1 MKRGVKLMSIEFPI
15 KYFEGNLVFS
25 QDGSCWAYYQLA
37 GYNYDFLADDEKD
50 MIFTKIKAFFWQINL
65 DTHLLVVPSF
75 QSIHEKHERFK
86 AKLFGSLKEASV
98 KHTDDAAVQL
108 ERMLGKEGTEYRFYI
123 GVKLLKPDGTKKK
136 ASILQDIKEAWKEF
150 IGGVNEASG
159 LDVPE
164 ILEDEINRYRKAE
177 RRVFNKVSTRLG
189 AEPVTE
195 EDIQWLVRRNWYR
208 SIGKAPIIKNW
219 SPAYS
224 VKYTEYKE
232 GGMTVRRPLYHDVL
246 RLSEGLVDDSPKR
259 SLVLKQMHEGEEV
272 EGHVAF
278 LTIANVPYELQ
289 FPGEEWMYVIQNLD
303 FPVEISVRTETMDNR
318 KALSAIRNKQK
329 ELKDQDRHAR
339 ETGND
344 TGLNVLEG
352 RQEAH
357 ELEAHLQKSRMPL
370 IKTSIILAI
379 SAADEDELKR
389 RCDTVKDMYQDMMFQ
404 VEQPYGDQWLAFNE
418 FLPGAKRYIKDY
430 VHFMEPATV
439 AGSMFGATKQLGD
452 GEGFFIG
459 STGILDQPVY
469 IMPNR
474 AAQGIRGTKTNALS
488 AAFLGSLGG
497 GKSFSANLITYL
509 SVLSGGKALVIDPK
523 GERGN
528 WKDDLYDLGDQV
540 NIISLS
546 TKPEDK
552 GRLDPFSIHHD
563 IKEAETLA
571 LDILTFLTGVRLD
584 DSERFPKL
592 TQAVREVAEGEKPCL
607 SKVVQTLLSNED
619 KTARQLGEHIRS
631 FSELSFAPLLF
642 GDGENDSAINLQTAL
657 NVLQIQNLELPAP
670 DTPQEKYNLSEMLSV
685 AMMLPIS
692 SFALKFIHSDRR
704 IFKTVLLDEAWA
716 VLNTSQGSHLA
727 TRLVRAGRAMNAG
740 IYFVTQNANDLLDEK
755 LKNNIG
761 MKFAFRSTD
770 PTEIENVLSLLNLKN
785 TEYNASTLREL
796 QNGQCLFQDIT
807 GRVGVVAINALFK
820 DLFDAFDTRPP
831 IEDLTQN
838 GDMIPDGKLPID
850 GLKPIDIEKPKK
862 EGVFI

>member
-1 MKRGVKLMSIEFPI
+1 MNIEFPI

-25 QDGSCWAYYQLA
+25 QDGSCWAYYQLT

-50 MIFTKIKAFFWQINL
+50 YIFTKIKAFFWQIHL
-65 DTHLLVVPSF
+65 DTHMLVVPNF
-75 QSIHEKHERFK
+75 QSIQEKHEIFK
-86 AKLFGSLKEASV
+86 SKLSGPLKEAAV
-98 KHTDDAAVQL
+98 KHTDDAAIHLEQL
-108 ERMLGKEGTEYRFYI
+108 LGKEGTEYRFYI
-123 GVKLLKPDGTKKK
+123 GVKLPKPENLKHHN
-136 ASILQDIKEAWKEF
+136 SFFQDLKEAWKEF
-150 IGGVNEASG
+150 ISGVNESSG
-159 LDVPE
+159 LDTPE
-164 ILEDEINRYRKAE
+164 IIEEEMERYRKAE
-177 RRVFNKVSTRLG
+177 RRVYNKVHSRLK
-189 AEPVTE
+189 ADPVNE
-195 EDIQWLVRRNWYR
+195 EAIQWLIRRNFYR
-208 SIGKAPIIKNW
+208 GIGKAPIFKEW
-219 SPAYS
+219 SPAYT
-224 VKYTEYKE
+224 VNFKEYEE
-232 GGMTVRRPLYHDVL
+232 GNIRVRRPLYHDML
-246 RLSEGLVDDSPKR
+246 RLTEGLVDDSPKR
-259 SLVLKQMHEGEEV
+259 SLILKQVHEGEEV

-278 LTIANVPYELQ
+278 LTISNVPYEIE

-303 FPVEISVRTETMDNR
+303 FPVEVSVRTETMENR
-318 KALSAIRNKQK
+318 KALSAVRNKQK

-352 RQEAH
+352 RHEAH

-370 IKTSIILAI
+370 VKTSIILAI
-379 SAADEDELKR
+379 SASEEDELKR
-389 RCDTVKDMYQDMMFQ
+389 RCDAVKDMYQDMMFQ

-418 FLPGAKRYIKDY
+418 FLPGAQRYIKDY
-430 VHFMEPATV
+430 IHFMEPATV

-497 GKSFSANLITYL
+497 GKSFSSNLITYL

-523 GERGN
+523 GERGE
-528 WKDDLYDLGDQV
+528 WKNDLYELGDQV

-546 TKPEDK
+546 TKAEDR
-552 GRLDPFSIHHD
+552 GRLDPFSIHED

-584 DSERFPKL
+584 DSKRFPKL
-592 TQAVREVAEGEKPCL
+592 TKAVRVVAEGEKPCL
-607 SKVVQTLLSNED
+607 IKVMNELINSD
-619 KTARQLGEHIRS
+619 DDAAKHLGEHIRS
-631 FSELSFAPLLF
+631 FSELSFAQLLF
-642 GDGENDSAINLQTAL
+642 GDGDNHAAISLETSL

-692 SFALKFIHSDRR
+692 SFALKFIHSNRS
-704 IFKTVLLDEAWA
+704 IFKVVLLDEAWA

-727 TRLVRAGRAMNAG
+727 SRLVRAGRSMNAG

-755 LKNNIG
+755 MKNNIG

-770 PTEIENVLSLLNLKN
+770 PHEIDNVLSLLNLKK

-807 GRVGVVAINALFK
+807 GRVGVVSINALFK

-831 IEDLTQN
+831 IE
-838 GDMIPDGKLPID
+838 K
-850 GLKPIDIEKPKK
+850 EEEYKK
-862 EGVFI
+862 EIFLDEEFGMTDEEKKQTESGVYV

>member
-1 MKRGVKLMSIEFPI
+1 M
-15 KYFEGNLVFS
+15 
-25 QDGSCWAYYQLA
+25 
-37 GYNYDFLADDEKD
+37 
-50 MIFTKIKAFFWQINL
+50 
-65 DTHLLVVPSF
+65 VPNF
-75 QSIHEKHERFK
+75 QSIEGKHERFK
-86 AKLFGSLKEASV
+86 SKLSGPLKEAAA
-98 KHTDDAAVQL
+98 KHTEDAAVQL
-108 ERMLGKEGTEYRFYI
+108 ERMLGKEGTEYRFFI
-123 GVKLLKPDGTKKK
+123 GVKLLKPDSNQKKT
-136 ASILQDIKEAWKEF
+136 SLLQDIKEAWKEF
-150 IGGVNEASG
+150 ISGVNEASG
-159 LDVPE
+159 LDTPE
-164 ILEDEINRYRKAE
+164 ITEDEIDRYRKAE
-177 RRVFNKVSTRLG
+177 RRVYNKVATRLK
-189 AEPVTE
+189 ADPVNE
-195 EDIQWLVRRNWYR
+195 EELQWLIRRNWYR
-208 SIGKAPIIKNW
+208 AVGKAPIIKNW

-224 VKYTEYKE
+224 VDYKE
-232 GGMTVRRPLYHDVL
+232 YEDGDITVRRPLYHDVL
-246 RLSEGLVDDSPKR
+246 RLSEGLVDDTPKR
-259 SLVLKQMHEGEEV
+259 SLILKQMHEGEEV

-278 LTIANVPYELQ
+278 LTISNVPYEMQ
-289 FPGEEWMYVIQNLD
+289 FPGEEWLYVIQNLD
-303 FPVEISVRTETMDNR
+303 FPVEISIRTETMDNR
-318 KALSAIRNKQK
+318 KALSAVRNKQK

-344 TGLNVLEG
+344 TGLNVIEG
-352 RQEAH
+352 RLEAQ

-370 IKTSIILAI
+370 IKTSIILAV

-439 AGSMFGATKQLGD
+439 AGGMFGATKQLGD

-497 GKSFSANLITYL
+497 GKSFSSNLITYL

-528 WKDDLYDLGDQV
+528 WKRDLYELGDQV

-546 TKPEDK
+546 TNPEDK
-552 GRLDPFSIHHD
+552 GRLDQFSIHSD
-563 IKEAETLA
+563 LKEAETLA

-584 DSERFPKL
+584 DSEKFPKL
-592 TQAVREVAEGEKPCL
+592 TQAVRTVAEGEKPCL
-607 SKVVQTLLSNED
+607 SKVVQTLLASKDE
-619 KTARQLGEHIRS
+619 TAKQLGEHIRS

-642 GDGENDSAINLQTAL
+642 GDGKNESAINLETAL
-657 NVLQIQNLELPAP
+657 NVLQIQHLELPAP

-727 TRLVRAGRAMNAG
+727 TRLVRAGRSMNAG

-755 LKNNIG
+755 MKNNIG

-770 PTEIENVLSLLNLKN
+770 PDEIENVLSLLNLKN

-796 QNGQCLFQDIT
+796 QNGQCLFQDIA
-807 GRVGVVAINALFK
+807 GRVGVVSINALFK

-831 IEDLTQN
+831 VEDIPED
-838 GDMIPDGKLPID
+838 GEIIPDGRLPMD
-850 GLKPIDIEKPKK
+850 GHEPTEVKPKK
-862 EGVFI
+862 EGVLL

>member
-1 MKRGVKLMSIEFPI
+1 MIEFPI

-25 QDGSCWAYYQLA
+25 QDGSCWAYYELE
-37 GYNYDFLADDEKD
+37 GYNYDFLSDDEKD
-50 MIFTKIKAFFWQINL
+50 FIFTKIKAFFWQIQL
-65 DTHLLVVPSF
+65 DAHSLIVPNF
-75 QSIHEKHERFK
+75 QSIKETHDRFK
-86 AKLFGSLKEASV
+86 TKLTGPLKKAAT
-98 KHTDDAAVQL
+98 KHMDDAASQL
-108 ERMLGKEGTEYRFYI
+108 EKMLGKEGTEYRFFI
-123 GVKLLKPDGTKKK
+123 GVKLQKPEVIKS
-136 ASILQDIKEAWKEF
+136 SIFQDIKEAWKEF
-150 IGGVNEASG
+150 ISRAH
-159 LDVPE
+159 DVAGFDTPE
-164 ILEDEINRYRKAE
+164 MIEDEINRYKKAE
-177 RRVFNKVSTRLG
+177 RRVHNKVNTRLK

-195 EDIQWLVRRNWYR
+195 EDIQWLIRRNFYR
-208 SIGKAPIIKNW
+208 GMSKSPILKNW
-219 SPAYS
+219 SPE
-224 VKYTEYKE
+224 YTVHFKEYEE
-232 GGMTVRRPLYHDVL
+232 GEITVRRPLFYDVL

-259 SLVLKQMHEGEEV
+259 SLILKQIIRGDEV
-272 EGHVAF
+272 QGHVAF
-278 LTIANVPYELQ
+278 LTVANVPYEME
-289 FPGEEWMYVIQNLD
+289 FPGEEWMYIIQSLD

-318 KALSAIRNKQK
+318 KALAAVRNKQK

-357 ELEAHLQKSRMPL
+357 ELEAHLQKTRMPL
-370 IKTSIILAI
+370 VKTSIILAV
-379 SAADEDELKR
+379 SATDEDELKR

-404 VEQPYGDQWLAFNE
+404 IEQPYGDQWLAFNE
-418 FLPGAKRYIKDY
+418 FLPGAKRYVSDY
-430 VHFMEPATV
+430 VHFMEPAAV
-439 AGSMFGATKQLGD
+439 AGGMFGATKQLGD

-469 IMPNR
+469 IKPNR
-474 AAQGIRGTKTNALS
+474 AAQGIRGTRTNALS

-528 WKDDLYDLGDQV
+528 WQRDLYDLGEQV

-546 TKPEDK
+546 TKEEDI
-552 GRLDPFSIHHD
+552 GRLDPFSIHD
-563 IKEAETLA
+563 DLKEAETLA

-592 TQAVREVAEGEKPCL
+592 SNAVHEVSKEEKPCL
-607 SKVVQTLLSNED
+607 TKVVEKLLNSED
-619 KTARQLGEHIRS
+619 KSARLLGSHIQS
-631 FSELSFAPLLF
+631 FSKLSFAQLLF
-642 GDGENDSAINLQTAL
+642 GDGENDSAISLETAL

-670 DTPQEKYNLSEMLSV
+670 DTPQEKYNLSQMLSI

-692 SFALKFIHSDRR
+692 SFALKFIHSDRN
-704 IFKTVLLDEAWA
+704 IFKVVLLDEAWS

-727 TRLVRAGRAMNAG
+727 TRLVRAGRSMNAG

-755 LKNNIG
+755 MKNNLG

-770 PTEIENVLSLLNLKN
+770 PKEIENVLSLLNLKN

-807 GRVGVVAINALFK
+807 GRVGVVSINALFK

-831 IEDLTQN
+831 MENTLRDWEIAPDELPQIEDQELIQS
-838 GDMIPDGKLPID
+838 IKS
-850 GLKPIDIEKPKK
+850 KK
-862 EGVFI
+862 EGAYV

>member
-1 MKRGVKLMSIEFPI
+1 MNIEFPI

-50 MIFTKIKAFFWQINL
+50 YIFTNIKAFFWQINL
-65 DTHLLVVPSF
+65 DTHMLVVPNF
-75 QSIHEKHERFK
+75 QSVQEKHERFK
-86 AKLFGSLKEASV
+86 QKLSGPLKEAAV
-98 KHTDDAAVQL
+98 KHMDDAALQL
-108 ERMLGKEGTEYRFYI
+108 ERMLGKEGTEYRFFI
-123 GVKLLKPDGTKKK
+123 GVKLPKPENLKKK
-136 ASILQDIKEAWKEF
+136 NFFQDLKEAWKEF
-150 IGGVNEASG
+150 ICRVNEASG
-159 LDVPE
+159 LDTPE
-164 ILEDEINRYRKAE
+164 IIEDEIERYRKAE
-177 RRVFNKVSTRLG
+177 RRVFNKVHSRLK
-189 AEPVTE
+189 ADPVDE
-195 EDIQWLVRRNWYR
+195 ETIQWLIRRNWYR
-208 SIGKAPIIKNW
+208 GIGKAPILKNW
-219 SPAYS
+219 SPAYT
-224 VKYTEYKE
+224 VNYKE
-232 GGMTVRRPLYHDVL
+232 YEEGNITVRRPLYHDVL
-246 RLSEGLVDDSPKR
+246 RLTEGLIDDSPKR
-259 SLVLKQMHEGEEV
+259 SLIVKQVYEGEEV

-278 LTIANVPYELQ
+278 LTIANVPYEIQ
-289 FPGEEWMYVIQNLD
+289 FPGEEWMYVIQSLD
-303 FPVEISVRTETMDNR
+303 FPVEISVRTETMENR
-318 KALSAIRNKQK
+318 KALSAVRNKQK

-344 TGLNVLEG
+344 TGLNVIEG
-352 RQEAH
+352 RIEVQ

-370 IKTSIILAI
+370 VKTSIILAV
-379 SAADEDELKR
+379 SASDEDELKR
-389 RCDTVKDMYQDMMFQ
+389 RCDTVKDIYQDMMFQ

-439 AGSMFGATKQLGD
+439 AGGMFGATKQLGD

-459 STGILDQPVY
+459 TTGILDQPVY

-497 GKSFSANLITYL
+497 GKSFSSNLITYL

-528 WKDDLYDLGDQV
+528 WKHDLYDLGDQV

-546 TKPEDK
+546 TKEEDR
-552 GRLDPFSIHHD
+552 GRLDPFSIHSD

-584 DSERFPKL
+584 DSQRFPKL
-592 TQAVREVAEGEKPCL
+592 TKAVRVVAEGEKPCL
-607 SKVVQTLLSNED
+607 TKVMNELLNSDDEA
-619 KTARQLGEHIRS
+619 ARQLGEHIRS
-631 FSELSFAPLLF
+631 FSELSFAQLVF
-642 GDGENDSAINLQTAL
+642 GDGENDSAISLKTAL
-657 NVLQIQNLELPAP
+657 NVLQIQNLELPAS
-670 DTPQEKYNLSEMLSV
+670 DTPQEKYNLSEMLSI

-692 SFALKFIHSDRR
+692 SFALKFIHSDRH
-704 IFKTVLLDEAWA
+704 IFKVVLFDEAWS

-727 TRLVRAGRAMNAG
+727 TRLVRAGRSMNAG

-755 LKNNIG
+755 MKNNIG

-770 PTEIENVLSLLNLKN
+770 SKEIENVLSLLNLKN

-796 QNGQCLFQDIT
+796 QNGQCLFQDIS
-807 GRVGVVAINALFK
+807 GRVGVVSINALFK

-831 IEDLTQN
+831 AEKELE
-838 GDMIPDGKLPID
+838 DGKIISNERLPLD
-850 GLKPIDIEKPKK
+850 GHEQMNDDKTKSNK
-862 EGVFI
+862 EEVYV

>member
-1 MKRGVKLMSIEFPI
+1 MNIEFPI

-37 GYNYDFLADDEKD
+37 GYNYDFLADDEKEI
-50 MIFTKIKAFFWQINL
+50 IFTKIKAFFWQINL
-65 DTHLLVVPSF
+65 DTHLLVVPNF
-75 QSIHEKHERFK
+75 QSIEEKHERFK
-86 AKLFGSLKEASV
+86 SKLSGPLKEAAA
-98 KHTDDAAVQL
+98 KHTEDAAVQL
-108 ERMLGKEGTEYRFYI
+108 ERMLGKEGTEYRFFI
-123 GVKLLKPDGTKKK
+123 GVKLLKPDSNQKKT
-136 ASILQDIKEAWKEF
+136 SLLQDIKEAWKEF
-150 IGGVNEASG
+150 ISGVNEASG
-159 LDVPE
+159 LDTPE
-164 ILEDEINRYRKAE
+164 ITEDEIDRYRKAE
-177 RRVFNKVSTRLG
+177 RRVYNKVATRLK
-189 AEPVTE
+189 ADPVNE
-195 EDIQWLVRRNWYR
+195 EELQWLIRRNWYR
-208 SIGKAPIIKNW
+208 AVGKAPIIKNW

-224 VKYTEYKE
+224 VDYKE
-232 GGMTVRRPLYHDVL
+232 YEDGDIMVRRPLYHDVL
-246 RLSEGLVDDSPKR
+246 RLSEGLVDDTPKR
-259 SLVLKQMHEGEEV
+259 SLILKQMHEGEEV

-278 LTIANVPYELQ
+278 LTISNVPYEMQ
-289 FPGEEWMYVIQNLD
+289 FPGEEWLYVIQNLD
-303 FPVEISVRTETMDNR
+303 FPVEISIRTETMDNR
-318 KALSAIRNKQK
+318 KALSAVRNKQK

-344 TGLNVLEG
+344 TGLNVIEG
-352 RQEAH
+352 RLEAQ

-370 IKTSIILAI
+370 IKTSIILAV

-439 AGSMFGATKQLGD
+439 AGGMFGATKQLGD

-497 GKSFSANLITYL
+497 GKSFSSNLITYL

-528 WKDDLYDLGDQV
+528 WKRDLYELGDQV

-546 TKPEDK
+546 TNPEDK
-552 GRLDPFSIHHD
+552 GRLDPFSIHSD
-563 IKEAETLA
+563 LKEAETLA

-584 DSERFPKL
+584 DSEKFPKL
-592 TQAVREVAEGEKPCL
+592 TQAVRTVAEGEKPCL
-607 SKVVQTLLSNED
+607 SKVVQTLLASKDE
-619 KTARQLGEHIRS
+619 TAKQLGEHIRS

-642 GDGENDSAINLQTAL
+642 GDGKNESAINLETAL
-657 NVLQIQNLELPAP
+657 NVLQIQHLELPAP

-727 TRLVRAGRAMNAG
+727 TRLVRAGRSMNAG

-755 LKNNIG
+755 MKNNIG

-770 PTEIENVLSLLNLKN
+770 PDEIENVLSLLNLKN

-796 QNGQCLFQDIT
+796 QNGQCLFQDIA
-807 GRVGVVAINALFK
+807 GRVGVVSINALFK

-831 IEDLTQN
+831 VEDIPED
-838 GDMIPDGKLPID
+838 GEIIPDGRLPMD
-850 GLKPIDIEKPKK
+850 GHEPTEVKPKK
-862 EGVFI
+862 EGVLL

>member
-1 MKRGVKLMSIEFPI
+1 MNIEFPI
-15 KYFEGNLVFS
+15 KYFEENLVFS
-25 QDGSCWAYYQLA
+25 QDGSCWAYYQLF

-50 MIFTKIKAFFWQINL
+50 FIFTKIKAFFWQINL
-65 DTHLLVVPSF
+65 DTHMLIVPNF
-75 QSIHEKHERFK
+75 QSIQEKHERFK
-86 AKLFGSLKEASV
+86 ARLKGPLQEAAV
-98 KHTDDAAVQL
+98 KHTDDAAKQL
-108 ERMLGKEGTEYRFYI
+108 ERLLGKEGTEYQFYI
-123 GVKLLKPDGTKKK
+123 GIKLPKPENKANKKSLLK
-136 ASILQDIKEAWKEF
+136 DIKEAWLEF
-150 IGGVNEASG
+150 IGAVNQSSG
-159 LDVPE
+159 MDTGE
-164 ILEDEINRYRKAE
+164 IVEDEIDRYRKAD
-177 RRVFNKVSTRLG
+177 RRVYNKVHSRLR
-189 AEPVTE
+189 AEPVNE
-195 EDIQWLVRRNWYR
+195 ETIQWLIRRNFYR
-208 SIGKAPIIKNW
+208 GIGKAPLLKDW

-224 VKYTEYKE
+224 VNYKEFEEEEYK
-232 GGMTVRRPLYHDVL
+232 VRRPLYHDVI

-259 SLVLKQMHEGEEV
+259 SLILKQVHEGEEK

-278 LTIANVPYELQ
+278 LAVANVPYELE
-289 FPGEEWMYVIQNLD
+289 FPGEEWMYVIQTLD
-303 FPVEISVRTETMDNR
+303 FPIEMSVRTETMENR
-318 KALSAIRNKQK
+318 KALSAVRNKQK

-339 ETGND
+339 ETDND
-344 TGLNVLEG
+344 TSLNVLEG

-370 IKTSIILAI
+370 IKTSIILCI
-379 SAADEDELKR
+379 SAEDEEELKR
-389 RCDTVKDMYQDMMFQ
+389 RCDTVKDLYDDMMFQ
-404 VEQPYGDQWLAFNE
+404 IEQPYGDQWLAFNE

-430 VHFMEPATV
+430 VHYMEPAAV
-439 AGSMFGATKQLGD
+439 AGGMFGATKQLGD

-497 GKSFSANLITYL
+497 GKSFSSNLITYL

-528 WKDDLYDLGDQV
+528 WGRDLYDLGDQV

-546 TKPEDK
+546 TKGEDR
-552 GRLDPFSIHHD
+552 GRLDPFSIHED
-563 IKEAETLA
+563 VKEAETLA
-571 LDILTFLTGVRLD
+571 LDILTYLTGVRLD

-592 TQAVREVAEGEKPCL
+592 TQAVRQIAEGEKPCL
-607 SKVVQTLLSNED
+607 SKVMDCLINSND
-619 KTARQLGEHIRS
+619 QVSKRLGEHIRS
-631 FSELSFAPLLF
+631 FSELSFAQLLF
-642 GDGENDSAINLQTAL
+642 GDGENDATISLETAL

-692 SFALKFIHSDRR
+692 SFALKFVHSDRS
-704 IFKTVLLDEAWA
+704 IFKVVLLDEAWA

-740 IYFVTQNANDLLDEK
+740 IYFVTQNADDLLDEK
-755 LKNNIG
+755 MKNNLG

-770 PTEIENVLSLLNLKN
+770 PKEIENVLSLLNLKN

-807 GRVGVVAINALFK
+807 GRVGVVSINALFK

-831 IEDLTQN
+831 EETEEVL
-838 GDMIPDGKLPID
+838 
-850 GLKPIDIEKPKK
+850 E
-862 EGVFI
+862 ESEVYV

>member
-1 MKRGVKLMSIEFPI
+1 MIEFPI

-25 QDGSCWAYYQLA
+25 QDGSCWAYYELE

-50 MIFTKIKAFFWQINL
+50 FIFTKIKAFFWQIQL
-65 DTHLLVVPSF
+65 DAHLLIVPNF
-75 QSIHEKHERFK
+75 QSIKETHDRFK
-86 AKLFGSLKEASV
+86 TKLTGPLKKAAT
-98 KHTDDAAVQL
+98 KHMDDAASQL
-108 ERMLGKEGTEYRFYI
+108 EKMLGKEGTEYRFFI
-123 GVKLLKPDGTKKK
+123 GVKLQKPEVIKS
-136 ASILQDIKEAWKEF
+136 SIFQDIKEAWKEF
-150 IGGVNEASG
+150 ISRAH
-159 LDVPE
+159 DVAGFDTPE
-164 ILEDEINRYRKAE
+164 MIEDEINRYKKAE
-177 RRVFNKVSTRLG
+177 RRVHNKVNTRLK

-195 EDIQWLVRRNWYR
+195 EDIQWLIRRNFYR
-208 SIGKAPIIKNW
+208 GMSKSPILKNW
-219 SPAYS
+219 SPE
-224 VKYTEYKE
+224 YTVHFKEYEE
-232 GGMTVRRPLYHDVL
+232 GEITVRRPLFYDVL

-259 SLVLKQMHEGEEV
+259 SLILKQIIRGDEV
-272 EGHVAF
+272 QGHVAF
-278 LTIANVPYELQ
+278 LTVANVPYEME
-289 FPGEEWMYVIQNLD
+289 FPGEEWMYIIQSLD

-318 KALSAIRNKQK
+318 KALAAVRNKQK

-357 ELEAHLQKSRMPL
+357 ELEAHLQKTRMPL
-370 IKTSIILAI
+370 VKTSIILAV
-379 SAADEDELKR
+379 SATDEDELKR

-404 VEQPYGDQWLAFNE
+404 IEQPYGDQWLAFNE
-418 FLPGAKRYIKDY
+418 FLPGAKRYVSDY
-430 VHFMEPATV
+430 VHFMEPAAV
-439 AGSMFGATKQLGD
+439 AGGMFGATKQLGD

-469 IMPNR
+469 IKPNR
-474 AAQGIRGTKTNALS
+474 AAQGIRGTRTNALS

-528 WKDDLYDLGDQV
+528 WQRDLYDLGEQV

-546 TKPEDK
+546 TKEEDI
-552 GRLDPFSIHHD
+552 GRLDPFSIHD
-563 IKEAETLA
+563 DLKEAETLA

-592 TQAVREVAEGEKPCL
+592 SNAVHEVSKEEKPCL
-607 SKVVQTLLSNED
+607 TKVVEKLLNSED
-619 KTARQLGEHIRS
+619 KSARLLGSHIQS
-631 FSELSFAPLLF
+631 FSKLSFAQLLF
-642 GDGENDSAINLQTAL
+642 GDGENDSAISLETAL

-670 DTPQEKYNLSEMLSV
+670 DTPQEKYNLSQMLSI

-692 SFALKFIHSDRR
+692 SFALKFIHSDRN
-704 IFKTVLLDEAWA
+704 IFKVVLLDEAWS

-727 TRLVRAGRAMNAG
+727 TRLVRAGRSMNAG

-755 LKNNIG
+755 MKNNLG

-770 PTEIENVLSLLNLKN
+770 PKEIENVLSLLNLKN

-807 GRVGVVAINALFK
+807 GRVGVVSINALFK

-831 IEDLTQN
+831 MENTLRDWEIAPDELPQIEDQELIQS
-838 GDMIPDGKLPID
+838 IKS
-850 GLKPIDIEKPKK
+850 KK
-862 EGVFI
+862 EGAYV

>member
-1 MKRGVKLMSIEFPI
+1 MIEFPI

-25 QDGSCWAYYQLA
+25 QDGSCWAYYELE
-37 GYNYDFLADDEKD
+37 GYNYDFLSDDEKD
-50 MIFTKIKAFFWQINL
+50 FIFTKIKAFFWQIQL
-65 DTHLLVVPSF
+65 DAHSLIVPNF
-75 QSIHEKHERFK
+75 QSIKETHDRFK
-86 AKLFGSLKEASV
+86 TKLTGPLKKAAT
-98 KHTDDAAVQL
+98 KHMDDAASQL
-108 ERMLGKEGTEYRFYI
+108 EKMLGKEGTEYRFFI
-123 GVKLLKPDGTKKK
+123 GVKLQKPEVIKS
-136 ASILQDIKEAWKEF
+136 SIFQDIKEAWKEF
-150 IGGVNEASG
+150 ISRAH
-159 LDVPE
+159 DVAGFDTPE
-164 ILEDEINRYRKAE
+164 MIEDEINRYKKAE
-177 RRVFNKVSTRLG
+177 RRVHNKVTTRLK

-195 EDIQWLVRRNWYR
+195 EDIQWLIRRNFYR
-208 SIGKAPIIKNW
+208 GMSKSPILKNW
-219 SPAYS
+219 SPE
-224 VKYTEYKE
+224 YTVHFKEYEE
-232 GGMTVRRPLYHDVL
+232 GEITVRRPLFYDVL

-259 SLVLKQMHEGEEV
+259 SLILKQIIHGDEV
-272 EGHVAF
+272 QGHVAF
-278 LTIANVPYELQ
+278 LTVANVPYEME
-289 FPGEEWMYVIQNLD
+289 FPGEEWMYIIQSLD

-318 KALSAIRNKQK
+318 KALAAVRNKQK

-357 ELEAHLQKSRMPL
+357 ELEAHLQKTRMPL
-370 IKTSIILAI
+370 VKTSIILAV
-379 SAADEDELKR
+379 SATDEDELKR

-404 VEQPYGDQWLAFNE
+404 IEQPYGDQWLAFNE
-418 FLPGAKRYIKDY
+418 FLPGAKRYVSDY
-430 VHFMEPATV
+430 VHFMEPAAV
-439 AGSMFGATKQLGD
+439 AGGMFGATKQLGD

-469 IMPNR
+469 IKPNR
-474 AAQGIRGTKTNALS
+474 AAQGIRGTRTNALS

-528 WKDDLYDLGDQV
+528 WQRDLYDLGEQV

-546 TKPEDK
+546 TKEEDI
-552 GRLDPFSIHHD
+552 GRLDPFSIHD
-563 IKEAETLA
+563 DLKEAETLA

-592 TQAVREVAEGEKPCL
+592 SNAVHEVSKEEKPCL
-607 SKVVQTLLSNED
+607 TKVVEKLLNSED
-619 KTARQLGEHIRS
+619 KSARLLGSHIQS
-631 FSELSFAPLLF
+631 FSKLSFAQLLF
-642 GDGENDSAINLQTAL
+642 GDGENDSAISLETAL

-670 DTPQEKYNLSEMLSV
+670 DTPQEKYNLSQMLSI

-692 SFALKFIHSDRR
+692 SFALKFIHSDRN
-704 IFKTVLLDEAWA
+704 IFKVVLLDEAWS

-727 TRLVRAGRAMNAG
+727 TRLVRAGRSMNAG

-755 LKNNIG
+755 MKNNLG

-770 PTEIENVLSLLNLKN
+770 PKEIENVLSLLNLKN

-807 GRVGVVAINALFK
+807 GRVGVVSINALFK

-831 IEDLTQN
+831 MENTLRDWEIAPDELPQIEDQELIQ
-838 GDMIPDGKLPID
+838 I
-850 GLKPIDIEKPKK
+850 
-862 EGVFI
+862 

>member
-1 MKRGVKLMSIEFPI
+1 MKVMNIEFPI

-50 MIFTKIKAFFWQINL
+50 YIFTKIKAFFWQINL
-65 DTHLLVVPSF
+65 DTHMLVVPNF
-75 QSIHEKHERFK
+75 QSIQEKHERFK
-86 AKLFGSLKEASV
+86 KKLTGPLKEAAA
-98 KHTDDAAVQL
+98 KHTDDAAIQL
-108 ERMLGKEGTEYRFYI
+108 ERMLGKEGTEYRFYL
-123 GVKLLKPDGTKKK
+123 GVKLPKPENMKNKK
-136 ASILQDIKEAWKEF
+136 SFFQDLKEAWKEF
-150 IGGVNEASG
+150 IGRVNEAAG
-159 LDVPE
+159 LDAPE
-164 ILEDEINRYRKAE
+164 IIEEEMERYRKAE
-177 RRVFNKVSTRLG
+177 RRVFTKVYSRLK
-189 AEPVTE
+189 ADPVTE
-195 EDIQWLVRRNWYR
+195 EDIQWLIRRNWYR
-208 SIGKAPIIKNW
+208 SIGKAPIMKNW
-219 SPAYS
+219 SPAYT
-224 VKYTEYKE
+224 VNYKE
-232 GGMTVRRPLYHDVL
+232 YEEGEVTVRRPLYHDVL

-259 SLVLKQMHEGEEV
+259 SLIVKQMHEGEEV

-278 LTIANVPYELQ
+278 LPVANVPYEMQ
-289 FPGEEWMYVIQNLD
+289 FPGEEWMYVIQNLE
-303 FPVEISVRTETMDNR
+303 FPVEISVRTETLENR

-344 TGLNVLEG
+344 TGLNVIEG
-352 RQEAH
+352 RMEAQ
-357 ELEAHLQKSRMPL
+357 ELEAYLQKSRMPL
-370 IKTSIILAI
+370 VKTSIILAV
-379 SAADEDELKR
+379 SATDEDELKR

-404 VEQPYGDQWLAFNE
+404 IEQPYGDQWLAFNE

-430 VHFMEPATV
+430 IHFMEPAAV
-439 AGSMFGATKQLGD
+439 AGGMFGATKQLGD

-459 STGILDQPVY
+459 TTGILDQPVY

-497 GKSFSANLITYL
+497 GKSFSSNLITYL

-528 WKDDLYDLGDQV
+528 WKEDLYDLGNQV

-546 TKPEDK
+546 TKVEDK
-552 GRLDPFSIHHD
+552 GRLDPFSIHDD

-584 DSERFPKL
+584 DSQRFPKL
-592 TQAVREVAEGEKPCL
+592 TQAVRVVAEGEKPCL
-607 SKVVQTLLSNED
+607 SKVVQELLNSED
-619 KTARQLGEHIRS
+619 EAARQLGQHIRS
-631 FSELSFAPLLF
+631 FSELSFAQLLF
-642 GDGENDSAINLQTAL
+642 GDGDTHSAISLETAL

-670 DTPQEKYNLSEMLSV
+670 NTPQEKYNLSEMLSV

-692 SFALKFIHSDRR
+692 SFALKFIHSNRS
-704 IFKTVLLDEAWA
+704 IFKVVLLDEAWA

-755 LKNNIG
+755 MKNNIG

-770 PTEIENVLSLLNLKN
+770 PNEIENVLSLLNLKN

-796 QNGQCLFQDIT
+796 QNGQCLFQDIS
-807 GRVGVVAINALFK
+807 GRVGVVSINALFK
-820 DLFDAFDTRPP
+820 DLFDAFDTRPTAKEEEYR
-831 IEDLTQN
+831 IED
-838 GDMIPDGKLPID
+838 
-850 GLKPIDIEKPKK
+850 EVAVSK
-862 EGVFI
+862 EEHFADEYENTVKSDKEEVYV

>member
-1 MKRGVKLMSIEFPI
+1 M
-15 KYFEGNLVFS
+15 
-25 QDGSCWAYYQLA
+25 
-37 GYNYDFLADDEKD
+37 
-50 MIFTKIKAFFWQINL
+50 
-65 DTHLLVVPSF
+65 
-75 QSIHEKHERFK
+75 
-86 AKLFGSLKEASV
+86 
-98 KHTDDAAVQL
+98 
-108 ERMLGKEGTEYRFYI
+108 
-123 GVKLLKPDGTKKK
+123 
-136 ASILQDIKEAWKEF
+136 KEAWKEF

-159 LDVPE
+159 MDAPE
-164 ILEDEINRYRKAE
+164 IIEDDIERYRKAE
-177 RRVFNKVSTRLG
+177 RRVFNKVHSRMNV
-189 AEPVTE
+189 EQVNE
-195 EDIQWLVRRNWYR
+195 ETVQWLIRRNFYR
-208 SIGKAPIIKNW
+208 GIGKAPVMKGW

-224 VKYTEYKE
+224 VGYKE
-232 GGMTVRRPLYHDVL
+232 YEEGNVVVRRPLYHDVL
-246 RLSEGLVDDSPKR
+246 RLTEGLVDDSPKR
-259 SLVLKQMHEGEEV
+259 SLLLKQVHEGDEV

-278 LTIANVPYELQ
+278 LAISNVPYELE
-289 FPGEEWMYVIQNLD
+289 FPGEEWMYVIQHLD

-318 KALSAIRNKQK
+318 KALSAVRNKQK

-370 IKTSIILAI
+370 VKTSIILAV
-379 SAADEDELKR
+379 SASDEDELKR
-389 RCDTVKDMYQDMMFQ
+389 RCDTVKDMYQDMMFH
-404 VEQPYGDQWLAFNE
+404 VEQPYGDQWLLFNE
-418 FLPGAKRYIKDY
+418 FLPGAKRYVKDY
-430 VHFMEPATV
+430 LHFMEPATV

-497 GKSFSANLITYL
+497 GKSFSSNLITYL

-528 WKDDLYDLGDQV
+528 WNQDLSELGNQV

-546 TKPEDK
+546 TKVEDR
-552 GRLDPFSIHHD
+552 GRLDPFSIHQD

-584 DSERFPKL
+584 DSKRFPKL
-592 TQAVREVAEGEKPCL
+592 TQAVRKVAEGEKPCL
-607 SKVVQTLLSNED
+607 TKVMMELIHHDDEVAN
-619 KTARQLGEHIRS
+619 QLGEHIRS
-631 FSELSFAPLLF
+631 FSELSFAQLLF
-642 GDGENDSAINLQTAL
+642 GDGDNQAAISLDTAL

-670 DTPQEKYNLSEMLSV
+670 DTSPEKYNLSEMLSV

-692 SFALKFIHSDRR
+692 SFALKFIHTNRS
-704 IFKTVLLDEAWA
+704 IFKVVLLDEAWA

-727 TRLVRAGRAMNAG
+727 SRLVRAGRSMNAG

-755 LKNNIG
+755 MKNNIG

-770 PTEIENVLSLLNLKN
+770 PNEIENVLSLLNLKH

-796 QNGQCLFQDIT
+796 QNGQCLFQDIS
-807 GRVGVVAINALFK
+807 GRVGVVSINALFK

-831 IEDLTQN
+831 SEKED
-838 GDMIPDGKLPID
+838 GVVID
-850 GLKPIDIEKPKK
+850 EEETGLEVEDNKATES
-862 EGVFI
+862 GVYV

>member
-1 MKRGVKLMSIEFPI
+1 MSIEFPI
-15 KYFEGNLVFS
+15 RYFEGNLVFS
-25 QDGSCWAYYQLA
+25 QDGACWAYYQLA
-37 GYNYDFLADDEKD
+37 GYNYDFLADDEKEI
-50 MIFTKIKAFFWQINL
+50 IFTKIKQFFWQINL
-65 DTHLLVVPSF
+65 DTHLLAVPNF
-75 QSIHEKHERFK
+75 QSIEEKHERFK
-86 AKLFGSLKEASV
+86 QKLSGPLKGAAI
-98 KHTDDAAVQL
+98 KHTDDAALQL
-108 ERMLGKEGTEYRFYI
+108 EKMLGKEGTEYRFFI
-123 GVKLLKPDGTKKK
+123 GVRLQRPEGQMQKNSLLK
-136 ASILQDIKEAWKEF
+136 DIKEAWKEF
-150 IGGVNEASG
+150 VHGVNEASG
-159 LDVPE
+159 LDVKDVT
-164 ILEDEINRYRKAE
+164 EDEINRYRKAE
-177 RRVFNKVSTRLG
+177 RRVFNKVSTKLQ
-189 AEPVTE
+189 ANPVTE

-208 SIGKAPIIKNW
+208 SIGKAPILKNW
-219 SPAYS
+219 SPQYS
-224 VKYTEYKE
+224 VHYKE
-232 GGMTVRRPLYHDVL
+232 YEDGEISVRRPLYHDVL
-246 RLSEGLVDDSPKR
+246 RLSEGFVDDSPKR
-259 SLVLKQMHEGEEV
+259 SIILKQMFDGREA

-278 LTIANVPYELQ
+278 LTVSNVPYEIE

-303 FPVEISVRTETMDNR
+303 FPVEISVRTDVMENR
-318 KALSAIRNKQK
+318 KALSSVRNAQK
-329 ELKDQDRHAR
+329 DLKDQDRHAR

-344 TGLNVLEG
+344 TGLNVLDG
-352 RQEAH
+352 RAEAH

-370 IKTSIILAI
+370 IKTSIVLAV
-379 SAADEDELKR
+379 SADNEDELKR
-389 RCDTVKDMYQDMMFQ
+389 RCDAVKDLYQDMMFSI
-404 VEQPYGDQWLAFNE
+404 EQPYGDQWLAFNE

-497 GKSFSANLITYL
+497 GKSFSSNLITYL

-528 WKDDLYDLGDQV
+528 WDRDLHELGGEV

-546 TKPEDK
+546 TQAKDK
-552 GRLDPFSIHHD
+552 GRLDPFSIHD
-563 IKEAETLA
+563 DRKEAETLA

-592 TQAVREVAEGEKPCL
+592 TRAVREIAEGEKPCL
-607 SKVVQTLLSNED
+607 GMVVEHLLKSKD

-631 FSELSFAPLLF
+631 FKELSFAQLLF
-642 GDGENDSAINLQTAL
+642 GDGENDKAINLRTAL

-727 TRLVRAGRAMNAG
+727 SRLVRAGRAMNAG

-755 LKNNIG
+755 MKNNIG

-770 PTEIENVLSLLNLKN
+770 PNEIENVLSLLNLKN

-807 GRVGVVAINALFK
+807 GRVGVVSINALFK

-831 IEDLTQN
+831 MDDLKESETEGTEQLQIEEN
-838 GDMIPDGKLPID
+838 H
-850 GLKPIDIEKPKK
+850 KK
-862 EGVFI
+862 EGVYV

>member
-1 MKRGVKLMSIEFPI
+1 MIEFPI

-37 GYNYDFLADDEKD
+37 GYNYDFLSDDEKD
-50 MIFTKIKAFFWQINL
+50 FIFTKIKAFFWQINL
-65 DTHLLVVPSF
+65 DTHMLIVPNF
-75 QSIHEKHERFK
+75 QSIGEKHDRFK
-86 AKLFGSLKEASV
+86 SKLSGPLKDAAT
-98 KHTDDAAVQL
+98 KHMDDASVQL
-108 ERMLGKEGTEYRFYI
+108 EKMLGKEGTEYLFFI
-123 GVKLLKPDGTKKK
+123 GVKLQKPESTRS
-136 ASILQDIKEAWKEF
+136 SIFHDIKEAWKEF
-150 IGGVNEASG
+150 IGSIHDVSG
-159 LDVPE
+159 LDTPE
-164 ILEDEINRYRKAE
+164 ISEDEIDRYRKAE
-177 RRVFNKVSTRLG
+177 RRVYNKVATRFK
-189 AEPVTE
+189 ADPVTE
-195 EDIQWLVRRNWYR
+195 EDIQWLVRRNFYR

-219 SPAYS
+219 SPT
-224 VKYTEYKE
+224 YTVDYKE
-232 GGMTVRRPLYHDVL
+232 YEQGNTTIRRPLFHDVL

-259 SLVLKQMHEGEEV
+259 SLILKQIVEGEEV

-278 LTIANVPYELQ
+278 LTVSSVPYEMH

-303 FPVEISVRTETMDNR
+303 FPVEISVRTSILDNQ
-318 KALSAIRNKQK
+318 KALAAVRNKQK

-370 IKTSIILAI
+370 VKTSIILAV
-379 SAADEDELKR
+379 SATDEDELKR

-418 FLPGAKRYIKDY
+418 FLPGAKRYITDY

-439 AGSMFGATKQLGD
+439 AGGMFGATKQLGD

-528 WKDDLYDLGDQV
+528 WKHDLYELGEQV

-552 GRLDPFSIHHD
+552 GRLDPFSIHED
-563 IKEAETLA
+563 LKEAETLA
-571 LDILTFLTGVRLD
+571 LDVLTFLTGIRLD

-592 TQAVREVAEGEKPCL
+592 SNAVHEVSEEAKPCL
-607 SKVVQTLLSNED
+607 TKVVEKLINSEDNAAKLL
-619 KTARQLGEHIRS
+619 GHHINS
-631 FSELSFAPLLF
+631 FSKLSFAPLLF
-642 GDGENDSAINLQTAL
+642 GDGENDSAISLETAL

-670 DTPQEKYNLSEMLSV
+670 DTPQEKYNLSQMLSV

-692 SFALKFIHSDRR
+692 SFALKFIHNDRG

-727 TRLVRAGRAMNAG
+727 SRLVRAGRSMNAG

-755 LKNNIG
+755 MKNNIG

-770 PTEIENVLSLLNLKN
+770 PQEIENVLSLLNLKN
-785 TEYNASTLREL
+785 TEYNASTLRDL

-807 GRVGVVAINALFK
+807 GRVGVVSINALFK

-831 IEDLTQN
+831 VEEELKEWRINSNGSPYMEDIKPLK
-838 GDMIPDGKLPID
+838 DGKSN
-850 GLKPIDIEKPKK
+850 K
-862 EGVFI
+862 EGVYV

>member
-1 MKRGVKLMSIEFPI
+1 MIEFPI

-25 QDGSCWAYYQLA
+25 QDGSCWAYYELE
-37 GYNYDFLADDEKD
+37 GYNYDFLSDDEKD
-50 MIFTKIKAFFWQINL
+50 FIFTKIKAFFWQIQL
-65 DTHLLVVPSF
+65 DTHLLIVPNF
-75 QSIHEKHERFK
+75 QSIKETHDRFK
-86 AKLFGSLKEASV
+86 TKLTGPLKEAAT
-98 KHTDDAAVQL
+98 KHMDDAASQL
-108 ERMLGKEGTEYRFYI
+108 EKMLGKEGTEYRFFI
-123 GVKLLKPDGTKKK
+123 GVKLQKPEVIKS
-136 ASILQDIKEAWKEF
+136 SIFQDIKEAWKEF
-150 IGGVNEASG
+150 ISRAH
-159 LDVPE
+159 DVAGFDTPE
-164 ILEDEINRYRKAE
+164 MIEDEINRYKKAE
-177 RRVFNKVSTRLG
+177 RRVHNKVTTRLK

-195 EDIQWLVRRNWYR
+195 EDIQWLIRRNFYR
-208 SIGKAPIIKNW
+208 GMSKAPILKNW
-219 SPAYS
+219 SPE
-224 VKYTEYKE
+224 YTVHFKEYEE
-232 GGMTVRRPLYHDVL
+232 GEITVRRPLFYDVL

-259 SLVLKQMHEGEEV
+259 SLILKQIIRGDEV
-272 EGHVAF
+272 QGHVAF
-278 LTIANVPYELQ
+278 LTVANVPYEME
-289 FPGEEWMYVIQNLD
+289 FPGEEWMYIIQSLD

-318 KALSAIRNKQK
+318 KALAAVRNKQK

-357 ELEAHLQKSRMPL
+357 ELEAHLQKTRMPL
-370 IKTSIILAI
+370 VKTSIILAV
-379 SAADEDELKR
+379 SATDEDELKR

-404 VEQPYGDQWLAFNE
+404 IEQPYGDQWLAFNE
-418 FLPGAKRYIKDY
+418 FLPGAKRYVSDY
-430 VHFMEPATV
+430 VHFMEPAAV
-439 AGSMFGATKQLGD
+439 AGGMFGATKQLGD

-474 AAQGIRGTKTNALS
+474 AAQGIRGTRTNALS

-528 WKDDLYDLGDQV
+528 WQRDLYDLGEQV

-546 TKPEDK
+546 TKEEDI
-552 GRLDPFSIHHD
+552 GRLDPFSIHD
-563 IKEAETLA
+563 DLKEAETLA

-592 TQAVREVAEGEKPCL
+592 SNAVHEVSKEEKPCL
-607 SKVVQTLLSNED
+607 TKVVEKLLNSED
-619 KTARQLGEHIRS
+619 KSARLLGSHIQS
-631 FSELSFAPLLF
+631 FSKLSFAQLLF
-642 GDGENDSAINLQTAL
+642 GDGENDSAISLETAL

-670 DTPQEKYNLSEMLSV
+670 DTPQEKYNLSQMLSI

-692 SFALKFIHSDRR
+692 SFALKFIHSDRN
-704 IFKTVLLDEAWA
+704 IFKVVLLDEAWS

-727 TRLVRAGRAMNAG
+727 TRLVRAGRSMNAG

-755 LKNNIG
+755 MKNNLG

-770 PTEIENVLSLLNLKN
+770 PKEIENVLSLLNLKN

-807 GRVGVVAINALFK
+807 GRVGVVSINALFK

-831 IEDLTQN
+831 MENTLRDWEIAPDELPQIEDQELIQS
-838 GDMIPDGKLPID
+838 IKS
-850 GLKPIDIEKPKK
+850 KK
-862 EGVFI
+862 EGAYV

>member
-1 MKRGVKLMSIEFPI
+1 MNIEFPI
-15 KYFEGNLVFS
+15 KYFEDNLVFS
-25 QDGSCWAYYQLA
+25 QDGSCCAYYQLP

-50 MIFTKIKAFFWQINL
+50 YIFTKIKAFFWQINL
-65 DTHLLVVPSF
+65 DTHMLIVPNF
-75 QSIHEKHERFK
+75 QSIQERHERFK
-86 AKLFGSLKEASV
+86 NRLAGPLREAAAK
-98 KHTDDAAVQL
+98 HMDDATVQL
-108 ERMLGKEGTEYRFYI
+108 ERLLGKEGTEYQFYI
-123 GVKLLKPDGTKKK
+123 GVKLPKPENLKKNSFLND
-136 ASILQDIKEAWKEF
+136 LKEAWKEF
-150 IGGVNEASG
+150 ISGVHETSG
-159 LDVPE
+159 LDTPD
-164 ILEDEINRYRKAE
+164 IIEDEIERYRKAE
-177 RRVFNKVSTRLG
+177 RRVYNKIYSRLN
-189 AEPVTE
+189 AEPVNE
-195 EDIQWLVRRNWYR
+195 EEIQWLIRRNFYR
-208 SIGKAPIIKNW
+208 GIGKAPILKNW
-219 SPAYS
+219 SPAYT
-224 VKYTEYKE
+224 VHFKEYEE
-232 GGMTVRRPLYHDVL
+232 GEITVRRPLYHDIL
-246 RLSEGLVDDSPKR
+246 RLTEGLVDDSPKR
-259 SLVLKQMHEGEEV
+259 SIILKQIHEGEEK

-278 LTIANVPYELQ
+278 LTISNVPYELE
-289 FPGEEWMYVIQNLD
+289 FPNEEWIYAIQSLD
-303 FPVEISVRTETMDNR
+303 FPVEMSIRTETMDNR
-318 KALSAIRNKQK
+318 KALSAVRNKQK

-344 TGLNVLEG
+344 TGLNVIEG
-352 RQEAH
+352 RVEAQ

-370 IKTSIILAI
+370 IKTSIILAV
-379 SAADEDELKR
+379 SATDEDELKR

-439 AGSMFGATKQLGD
+439 AGGMFGATKQLGD

-459 STGILDQPVY
+459 TTGILNQPVY

-497 GKSFSANLITYL
+497 GKSFSSNLITYL

-528 WKDDLYDLGDQV
+528 WKHDLYQLKEQV

-546 TKPEDK
+546 TKTEDR
-552 GRLDPFSIHHD
+552 GRLDPFSIHED

-584 DSERFPKL
+584 DSKRFPRL
-592 TQAVREVAEGEKPCL
+592 TQAVRVVAEGEKPCL
-607 SKVVQTLLSNED
+607 SKVMNELIHSD
-619 KTARQLGEHIRS
+619 DDIARQLGEHIRS
-631 FSELSFAPLLF
+631 FSELSFAQLLF
-642 GDGENDSAINLQTAL
+642 GDGDTPSSISLKTVL

-670 DTPQEKYNLSEMLSV
+670 DTPQEKYNLSEMLSI

-692 SFALKFIHSDRR
+692 SFALKFVHSDRS
-704 IFKTVLLDEAWA
+704 IFKVVLLDEAWA

-727 TRLVRAGRAMNAG
+727 TRLVRAGRSMNAG

-755 LKNNIG
+755 MKNNIG

-770 PTEIENVLSLLNLKN
+770 PKEIENVLSLLNLKN
-785 TEYNASTLREL
+785 TDYNVSMLREL
-796 QNGQCLFQDIT
+796 QNGQCLFQDIS
-807 GRVGVVAINALFK
+807 GRVGVVSINALFR

-831 IEDLTQN
+831 AEKEKEERIVSLDKEIDLSEKTNIEAY
-838 GDMIPDGKLPID
+838 
-850 GLKPIDIEKPKK
+850 
-862 EGVFI
+862 V

>member
-1 MKRGVKLMSIEFPI
+1 MIEFPI

-25 QDGSCWAYYQLA
+25 QDGSCWAYYELE
-37 GYNYDFLADDEKD
+37 GYNYDFLSDDEKD
-50 MIFTKIKAFFWQINL
+50 FIFTKIKAFFWQIQL
-65 DTHLLVVPSF
+65 DAHLLIVPNF
-75 QSIHEKHERFK
+75 QSIKETHDRFK
-86 AKLFGSLKEASV
+86 TKLTGPLKKAAT
-98 KHTDDAAVQL
+98 KHMDDAASQL
-108 ERMLGKEGTEYRFYI
+108 EKMLGKEGTEYRFFI
-123 GVKLLKPDGTKKK
+123 GVKLQKPEVIKS
-136 ASILQDIKEAWKEF
+136 SIFQDIKEAWKEF
-150 IGGVNEASG
+150 ISRAH
-159 LDVPE
+159 DVAGFDTPE
-164 ILEDEINRYRKAE
+164 MIEDEINRYKKAE
-177 RRVFNKVSTRLG
+177 RRVHNKVTTRLK

-195 EDIQWLVRRNWYR
+195 EDIQWLIRRNFYR
-208 SIGKAPIIKNW
+208 GMSKAPILKNW
-219 SPAYS
+219 SPE
-224 VKYTEYKE
+224 YTVHFKEYEE
-232 GGMTVRRPLYHDVL
+232 GEITVRRPLFYDVL

-259 SLVLKQMHEGEEV
+259 SLILKQIIRGDEV
-272 EGHVAF
+272 QGHVAF
-278 LTIANVPYELQ
+278 LTVANVPYEME
-289 FPGEEWMYVIQNLD
+289 FPGEEWMYIIQSLD

-318 KALSAIRNKQK
+318 KALAAVRNKQK

-357 ELEAHLQKSRMPL
+357 ELEAHLQKTRMPL
-370 IKTSIILAI
+370 VKTSIILAV
-379 SAADEDELKR
+379 SATDEDELKR

-404 VEQPYGDQWLAFNE
+404 IEQPYGDQWLAFNE
-418 FLPGAKRYIKDY
+418 FLPGAKRYVSDY
-430 VHFMEPATV
+430 VHFMEPAAV
-439 AGSMFGATKQLGD
+439 AGGMFGATKQLGD

-469 IMPNR
+469 IKPNR
-474 AAQGIRGTKTNALS
+474 AAQGIRGTRTNALS

-528 WKDDLYDLGDQV
+528 WQRDLYDLGEQV

-546 TKPEDK
+546 TKEEDI
-552 GRLDPFSIHHD
+552 GRLDPFSIHD
-563 IKEAETLA
+563 DLKEAETLA

-592 TQAVREVAEGEKPCL
+592 SNAVHEVSKEEKPCL
-607 SKVVQTLLSNED
+607 TKVVEKLLNSED
-619 KTARQLGEHIRS
+619 KSARLLGSHIQS
-631 FSELSFAPLLF
+631 FSKLSFAQLLF
-642 GDGENDSAINLQTAL
+642 GDGENDSAISLETAL

-670 DTPQEKYNLSEMLSV
+670 DTPQEKYNLSQMLSI

-692 SFALKFIHSDRR
+692 SFALKFIHSDRN
-704 IFKTVLLDEAWA
+704 IFKVVLLDEAWS

-727 TRLVRAGRAMNAG
+727 TRLVRAGRSMNAG

-755 LKNNIG
+755 MKNNLG

-770 PTEIENVLSLLNLKN
+770 PKEIENVLSLLNLKN

-807 GRVGVVAINALFK
+807 GRVGVVSINALFK

-831 IEDLTQN
+831 MENTLRDWEIAPDELPQIEDQELIQS
-838 GDMIPDGKLPID
+838 IKS
-850 GLKPIDIEKPKK
+850 KK
-862 EGVFI
+862 EGAYV

>member
-1 MKRGVKLMSIEFPI
+1 MNIEFPV
-15 KYFEGNLVFS
+15 KYFEDNLVFT
-25 QDGSCWAYYQLA
+25 QDGTCWAYYQLA

-50 MIFTKIKAFFWQINL
+50 YIFTKIKAFFWQINL
-65 DTHLLVVPSF
+65 DTHMLVVPNF
-75 QSIHEKHERFK
+75 QSIQEKHEQFK
-86 AKLFGSLKEASV
+86 SRLSGPLKEAAA
-98 KHTDDAAVQL
+98 KHTDDAAIQL
-108 ERMLGKEGTEYRFYI
+108 ERLLGKEGTEYRFYI
-123 GVKLLKPDGTKKK
+123 GVKLPKPENIKKNSFLKD
-136 ASILQDIKEAWKEF
+136 LKEAWKEF

-159 LDVPE
+159 LDTPE
-164 ILEDEINRYRKAE
+164 ITEDEVERYRKAE
-177 RRVFNKVSTRLG
+177 RRVYNKVHSRLR
-189 AEPVTE
+189 AEPVNE
-195 EDIQWLVRRNWYR
+195 ESIQWLIRRNFYR
-208 SIGKAPIIKNW
+208 GIGKAPIIKNW
-219 SPAYS
+219 SPTYS
-224 VKYTEYKE
+224 VHYKE
-232 GGMTVRRPLYHDVL
+232 FEDGEISIRRPLYHDVL
-246 RLSEGLVDDSPKR
+246 RLTEGLVDDSPKR
-259 SLVLKQMHEGEEV
+259 SLILKQIHEGEEK

-278 LTIANVPYELQ
+278 LTISNVPYEME
-289 FPGEEWMYVIQNLD
+289 FPNEEWIYTIQSLD
-303 FPVEISVRTETMDNR
+303 FPVEISIRTETLENR
-318 KALSAIRNKQK
+318 KALSAVRNKQK

-370 IKTSIILAI
+370 IKTSIILCV
-379 SAADEDELKR
+379 SATDEDELKR
-389 RCDTVKDMYQDMMFQ
+389 RCDTIKDHYQDMMFQ

-418 FLPGAKRYIKDY
+418 FLPGAKRYVKDY
-430 VHFMEPATV
+430 IHFMEPAAV
-439 AGSMFGATKQLGD
+439 SGGMFGATKQLGD

-459 STGILDQPVY
+459 TTGILDQPVY

-497 GKSFSANLITYL
+497 GKSFSSNLITYL

-528 WKDDLYDLGDQV
+528 WKDDLYDLKGQV

-546 TKPEDK
+546 TKAEDR
-552 GRLDPFSIHHD
+552 GRLDPFSIHED

-584 DSERFPKL
+584 DSKRFPKL
-592 TQAVREVAEGEKPCL
+592 TQAVRNVAEGEKPCL
-607 SKVVQTLLSNED
+607 TKVMNELLNSED
-619 KTARQLGEHIRS
+619 DTARQLGEHIKS
-631 FSELSFAPLLF
+631 FSELSFAQLLF
-642 GDGENDSAINLQTAL
+642 GDGDNHAAISLETAL

-692 SFALKFIHSDRR
+692 SFALKFIHSNRS
-704 IFKTVLLDEAWA
+704 IFKVVLLDEAWA

-727 TRLVRAGRAMNAG
+727 TRLVRAGRSMNAG

-755 LKNNIG
+755 MKNNIG

-770 PTEIENVLSLLNLKN
+770 PKEIENVLSLLNLKN

-796 QNGQCLFQDIT
+796 QNGQCLFQDIS
-807 GRVGVVAINALFK
+807 GRVGVVSINALFQ

-831 IEDLTQN
+831 A
-838 GDMIPDGKLPID
+838 
-850 GLKPIDIEKPKK
+850 EKPEEEYLSDYANH
-862 EGVFI
+862 EGLEKQDDETEMEVYV

>member
-1 MKRGVKLMSIEFPI
+1 M
-15 KYFEGNLVFS
+15 
-25 QDGSCWAYYQLA
+25 
-37 GYNYDFLADDEKD
+37 
-50 MIFTKIKAFFWQINL
+50 
-65 DTHLLVVPSF
+65 VVPNF
-75 QSIHEKHERFK
+75 QSIHEKHDRFK
-86 AKLFGSLKEASV
+86 DRLSGTLKEVAI

-108 ERMLGKEGTEYRFYI
+108 EKLLGKEGTEYRFFI
-123 GVKLLKPDGTKKK
+123 GVKLLKPDQSKKRN
-136 ASILQDIKEAWKEF
+136 SLLQDLKEAWKEF
-150 IGGVNEASG
+150 IGGVHEASG
-159 LDVPE
+159 LDTPE
-164 ILEDEINRYRKAE
+164 IIEDEMDRFRKAE
-177 RRVFNKVSTRLG
+177 RRVYNKVHSRLK

-195 EDIQWLVRRNWYR
+195 EDVQWLIRRNWYR
-208 SIGKAPIIKNW
+208 SVGKAPVIKNW

-224 VKYTEYKE
+224 VNYKE
-232 GGMTVRRPLYHDVL
+232 FEEGDVTVRRPLYHDVL
-246 RLSEGLVDDSPKR
+246 RLSEGLVDETPKR
-259 SLVLKQMHEGEEV
+259 SLILKQIHEGEEV

-278 LTIANVPYELQ
+278 LTISNVPYEMQ
-289 FPGEEWMYVIQNLD
+289 FPGEEWMYAIQNLD
-303 FPVEISVRTETMDNR
+303 FPVEISVRTETLENR
-318 KALSAIRNKQK
+318 KALSSVRNAQK

-339 ETGND
+339 ETGNE
-344 TGLNVLEG
+344 TGLNILDG
-352 RQEAH
+352 RAEAQ

-370 IKTSIILAI
+370 IKASIILAV
-379 SAADEDELKR
+379 SAPDEDELKR

-418 FLPGAKRYIKDY
+418 FLPGSRRFIKDY

-528 WKDDLYDLGDQV
+528 WKTDLYELGDQV

-552 GRLDPFSIHHD
+552 GRLDPFSIHAD
-563 IKEAETLA
+563 VKEAETLA

-584 DSERFPKL
+584 DSRRFPKL
-592 TQAVREVAEGEKPCL
+592 TQAVRAVAEGEKPCL
-607 SKVVQTLLSNED
+607 SKVVQTLLTSKDED
-619 KTARQLGEHIRS
+619 ARQLGEHIRS
-631 FSELSFAPLLF
+631 FSGLSFAPLLF
-642 GDGENDSAINLQTAL
+642 GEGGDDSAINLKTAL

-670 DTPQEKYNLSEMLSV
+670 DTPQEKYNLSEMLSI

-692 SFALKFIHSDRR
+692 SFALKFIHNDRR

-727 TRLVRAGRAMNAG
+727 TRLVRAGRSMNAG

-755 LKNNIG
+755 MKNNIG

-770 PTEIENVLSLLNLKN
+770 PKEIEHVLSLLNLKN

-807 GRVGVVAINALFK
+807 GRVGVVSINALFK

-831 IEDLTQN
+831 VEVDVGNI
-838 GDMIPDGKLPID
+838 IPDGKLPMD
-850 GLKPIDIEKPKK
+850 GRNPKDKHESRK
-862 EGVFI
+862 EGVIV

>member
-1 MKRGVKLMSIEFPI
+1 MEGVKWMIEFPI

-25 QDGSCWAYYQLA
+25 QDGSCWAYYQVS

-50 MIFTKIKAFFWQINL
+50 LFFTKIKAFFWQIQL
-65 DTHLLVVPSF
+65 DTHMLIVPNF
-75 QSIHEKHERFK
+75 QSVREKHDRFK
-86 AKLFGSLKEASV
+86 QRLIGPLKEAAT
-98 KHTDDAAVQL
+98 KHMDDAATHL
-108 ERMLGKEGTEYRFYI
+108 EKLLGKEGTEYRFFI
-123 GVKLLKPDGTKKK
+123 GVKLQKPESTKT
-136 ASILQDIKEAWKEF
+136 SLFQDIKEAWKEF
-150 IGGVNEASG
+150 IGGVHDVAG
-159 LDVPE
+159 LDTPE
-164 ILEDEINRYRKAE
+164 ILEDEIKRYQKSE
-177 RRVFNKVSTRLG
+177 RRVFNKVYTRLK
-189 AEPVTE
+189 AEPATE
-195 EDIQWLVRRNWYR
+195 EDIQWLIRRNFYR
-208 SIGKAPIIKNW
+208 SIGKPPILKNW
-219 SPAYS
+219 SPAYA
-224 VKYTEYKE
+224 VNYKE
-232 GGMTVRRPLYHDVL
+232 YEEGNIIVRRPLYHDVL

-259 SLVLKQMHEGEEV
+259 SLILKQMVEGEES

-278 LTIANVPYELQ
+278 LTVSNVPYEME
-289 FPGEEWMYVIQNLD
+289 FPGEEWMYVIQSLD

-318 KALSAIRNKQK
+318 KALAAIRNKQK

-370 IKTSIILAI
+370 IKTSIILAV
-379 SAADEDELKR
+379 SATDEDELKR
-389 RCDTVKDMYQDMMFQ
+389 RCDTVKDMYQDMMIQ
-404 VEQPYGDQWLAFNE
+404 IEQPYGDQWLAFNE
-418 FLPGAKRYIKDY
+418 FLPGARRYISDY
-430 VHFMEPATV
+430 VHFMEPAAV
-439 AGSMFGATKQLGD
+439 AGGMFGATKQLGD

-528 WKDDLYDLGDQV
+528 WKEDLYDLGDQV

-546 TKPEDK
+546 TKPEDTGK
-552 GRLDPFSIHHD
+552 LDPFSIHTD

-571 LDILTFLTGVRLD
+571 LDVLTFLTGVRLD

-592 TQAVREVAEGEKPCL
+592 SNAVHEVSIEENPCL
-607 SKVVQTLLSNED
+607 TKVVEKLLKSDD
-619 KTARQLGEHIRS
+619 KTARLLGDHIQS
-631 FSELSFAPLLF
+631 FSKLSFAQLLF
-642 GDGENDSAINLQTAL
+642 GEGKNDSAINLETAL

-670 DTPQEKYNLSEMLSV
+670 DLPQEKYNLSQMLSI

-692 SFALKFIHSDRR
+692 SFALKFIQSDRK
-704 IFKTVLLDEAWA
+704 IFKVVLLDEAWS

-727 TRLVRAGRAMNAG
+727 SRLVRAGRSMNAG
-740 IYFVTQNANDLLDEK
+740 IYFVTQNASDLLDEK
-755 LKNNIG
+755 MKNNIG

-770 PTEIENVLSLLNLKN
+770 PKEIENVLSLLNLKH
-785 TEYNASTLREL
+785 TEFNVSTLREL

-807 GRVGVVAINALFK
+807 GRVGVVSINALFK

-831 IEDLTQN
+831 VEESSKDWEITR
-838 GDMIPDGKLPID
+838 D
-850 GLKPIDIEKPKK
+850 GLPLGEDQEFIQEGKSNK
-862 EGVFI
+862 EGVYV

>member
-1 MKRGVKLMSIEFPI
+1 MIEFPI

-25 QDGSCWAYYQLA
+25 QDGSCWAYYELE

-50 MIFTKIKAFFWQINL
+50 FIFTKIKAFFWQIQL
-65 DTHLLVVPSF
+65 DTHLLIVPNF
-75 QSIHEKHERFK
+75 QSIKETHDRFK
-86 AKLFGSLKEASV
+86 TKLTGPLKKAAT
-98 KHTDDAAVQL
+98 KHMDDAASQL
-108 ERMLGKEGTEYRFYI
+108 EKMLGKEGTEYRFFI
-123 GVKLLKPDGTKKK
+123 GVKLQKPEVIKS
-136 ASILQDIKEAWKEF
+136 SIFQDIKEAWKEF
-150 IGGVNEASG
+150 ISRAH
-159 LDVPE
+159 DVAGFDTPE
-164 ILEDEINRYRKAE
+164 MIEDEINRYKKAE
-177 RRVFNKVSTRLG
+177 RRVHNKVTTRLK

-195 EDIQWLVRRNWYR
+195 EDIQWLIRRNFYR
-208 SIGKAPIIKNW
+208 GMSKSPILKNW
-219 SPAYS
+219 SPE
-224 VKYTEYKE
+224 YTVHFKEYEE
-232 GGMTVRRPLYHDVL
+232 GEITVRRPLFYDVL

-259 SLVLKQMHEGEEV
+259 SLILKQIIRGDEV
-272 EGHVAF
+272 QGHVAF
-278 LTIANVPYELQ
+278 LTVANVPYEME
-289 FPGEEWMYVIQNLD
+289 FPGEEWMYIIQSLD

-318 KALSAIRNKQK
+318 KALAAVRNKQK

-357 ELEAHLQKSRMPL
+357 ELEAHLQKTRMPL
-370 IKTSIILAI
+370 VKTSIILAV
-379 SAADEDELKR
+379 SATDEDELKR

-404 VEQPYGDQWLAFNE
+404 IEQPYGDQWLAFNE
-418 FLPGAKRYIKDY
+418 FLPGAKRYVSDY
-430 VHFMEPATV
+430 VHFMEPAAV
-439 AGSMFGATKQLGD
+439 AGGMFGATKQLGD

-469 IMPNR
+469 IKPNR
-474 AAQGIRGTKTNALS
+474 AAQGIRGTRTNALS

-528 WKDDLYDLGDQV
+528 WQRDLYDLGEQV

-546 TKPEDK
+546 TKEEDI
-552 GRLDPFSIHHD
+552 GRLDPFSIHD
-563 IKEAETLA
+563 DLKEAETLA

-592 TQAVREVAEGEKPCL
+592 SNAVHEVSKEEKPCL
-607 SKVVQTLLSNED
+607 TKVVEKLLNSED
-619 KTARQLGEHIRS
+619 KSARLLGSHIQS
-631 FSELSFAPLLF
+631 FSKLSFAQLLF
-642 GDGENDSAINLQTAL
+642 GDGENDSAISLETAL

-670 DTPQEKYNLSEMLSV
+670 DTPQEKYNLSQMLSI

-692 SFALKFIHSDRR
+692 SFALKFIHSDRN
-704 IFKTVLLDEAWA
+704 IFKVVLLDEAWS

-727 TRLVRAGRAMNAG
+727 TRLVRAGRSMNAG

-755 LKNNIG
+755 MKNNLG

-770 PTEIENVLSLLNLKN
+770 PKEIENVLSLLNLKN

-807 GRVGVVAINALFK
+807 GRVGVVSINALFK

-831 IEDLTQN
+831 MENTLRDWEIAPDELPQIEDQELIQS
-838 GDMIPDGKLPID
+838 IKS
-850 GLKPIDIEKPKK
+850 KK
-862 EGVFI
+862 EGAYV

>member
-1 MKRGVKLMSIEFPI
+1 MKLQKPEVIKSSIF
-15 KYFEGNLVFS
+15 
-25 QDGSCWAYYQLA
+25 
-37 GYNYDFLADDEKD
+37 
-50 MIFTKIKAFFWQINL
+50 
-65 DTHLLVVPSF
+65 
-75 QSIHEKHERFK
+75 
-86 AKLFGSLKEASV
+86 
-98 KHTDDAAVQL
+98 
-108 ERMLGKEGTEYRFYI
+108 
-123 GVKLLKPDGTKKK
+123 
-136 ASILQDIKEAWKEF
+136 QDIKEAWKEF
-150 IGGVNEASG
+150 ISRAH
-159 LDVPE
+159 DVAGFDTPE
-164 ILEDEINRYRKAE
+164 MIEDEINRYKKAE
-177 RRVFNKVSTRLG
+177 RRVYNKVITRLK

-195 EDIQWLVRRNWYR
+195 EDIQWLIRRNFYR
-208 SIGKAPIIKNW
+208 GMSKSPILKNW
-219 SPAYS
+219 SPE
-224 VKYTEYKE
+224 YTVHFKEYEE
-232 GGMTVRRPLYHDVL
+232 GEITVRRPLFYDVL

-259 SLVLKQMHEGEEV
+259 SLILKQIIRGDEV
-272 EGHVAF
+272 QGHVAF
-278 LTIANVPYELQ
+278 LTVANVPYEME
-289 FPGEEWMYVIQNLD
+289 FPGEEWMYIIQSLD

-318 KALSAIRNKQK
+318 KALAAVRNKQK

-357 ELEAHLQKSRMPL
+357 ELEAHLQKTRMPL
-370 IKTSIILAI
+370 VKTSIILAV
-379 SAADEDELKR
+379 SATDEDELKR

-404 VEQPYGDQWLAFNE
+404 IEQPYGDQWLAFNE
-418 FLPGAKRYIKDY
+418 FLPGAKRYVSDY
-430 VHFMEPATV
+430 VHFMEPAAV
-439 AGSMFGATKQLGD
+439 AGGMFGATKQLGD

-474 AAQGIRGTKTNALS
+474 AAQGIRGTRTNALS

-528 WKDDLYDLGDQV
+528 WQRDLYDLGEQV

-546 TKPEDK
+546 TKEEDI
-552 GRLDPFSIHHD
+552 GRLDPFSIHD
-563 IKEAETLA
+563 DLKEAETLA

-592 TQAVREVAEGEKPCL
+592 SNAVHEVSKEEKPCL
-607 SKVVQTLLSNED
+607 TKVVEKLLNSED
-619 KTARQLGEHIRS
+619 KSARLLGSHIQS
-631 FSELSFAPLLF
+631 FSKLSFAQLLF
-642 GDGENDSAINLQTAL
+642 GDGENDSAISLETAL

-670 DTPQEKYNLSEMLSV
+670 DTPQEKYNLSQMLSI

-692 SFALKFIHSDRR
+692 SFALKFIHSDRN
-704 IFKTVLLDEAWA
+704 IFKVVLLDEAWS

-727 TRLVRAGRAMNAG
+727 TRLVRAGRSMNAG

-755 LKNNIG
+755 MKNNLG

-770 PTEIENVLSLLNLKN
+770 PKEIENVLSLLNLKN

-807 GRVGVVAINALFK
+807 GRVGVVSINALFK

-831 IEDLTQN
+831 MEKTLRDWEITPDELPQIEDQELIQS
-838 GDMIPDGKLPID
+838 IKS
-850 GLKPIDIEKPKK
+850 KK
-862 EGVFI
+862 EGAYV

>member
-1 MKRGVKLMSIEFPI
+1 MIEFPI

-25 QDGSCWAYYQLA
+25 QDGSCWAYYELE

-50 MIFTKIKAFFWQINL
+50 FIFTKIKAFFWQIQL
-65 DTHLLVVPSF
+65 DAHSLIVPNF
-75 QSIHEKHERFK
+75 QSIKETHDRFK
-86 AKLFGSLKEASV
+86 TKLTGPLKKAAT
-98 KHTDDAAVQL
+98 KHMDDAASQL
-108 ERMLGKEGTEYRFYI
+108 EKMLGKEGTEYRFFI
-123 GVKLLKPDGTKKK
+123 GVKLQKPEVIKS
-136 ASILQDIKEAWKEF
+136 SIFQDIKEAWKEF
-150 IGGVNEASG
+150 ISRAH
-159 LDVPE
+159 DVAGFDTPE
-164 ILEDEINRYRKAE
+164 MIEDEINRYKKAE
-177 RRVFNKVSTRLG
+177 RRVHNKVNTRLK

-195 EDIQWLVRRNWYR
+195 EDIQWLIRRNFYR
-208 SIGKAPIIKNW
+208 GMSKSPILKNW
-219 SPAYS
+219 SPE
-224 VKYTEYKE
+224 YTVHFKEYEE
-232 GGMTVRRPLYHDVL
+232 GEITVRRPLFYDVL

-259 SLVLKQMHEGEEV
+259 SLILKQIIHGDEV
-272 EGHVAF
+272 QGHVAF
-278 LTIANVPYELQ
+278 LTVANVPYEME
-289 FPGEEWMYVIQNLD
+289 FPGEEWMYIIQSLD

-318 KALSAIRNKQK
+318 KALAAVRNKQK

-357 ELEAHLQKSRMPL
+357 ELEAHLQKTRMPL
-370 IKTSIILAI
+370 VKTSIILAV
-379 SAADEDELKR
+379 SATDEDELKR

-404 VEQPYGDQWLAFNE
+404 IEQPYGDQWLAFNE
-418 FLPGAKRYIKDY
+418 FLPGAKRYVSDY
-430 VHFMEPATV
+430 VHFMEPAAV
-439 AGSMFGATKQLGD
+439 AGGMFGATKQLGD

-469 IMPNR
+469 IKPNR
-474 AAQGIRGTKTNALS
+474 AAQGIRGTRTNALS

-528 WKDDLYDLGDQV
+528 WQRDLYDLGEQV

-546 TKPEDK
+546 TKEEDI
-552 GRLDPFSIHHD
+552 GRLDPFSIHD
-563 IKEAETLA
+563 DLKEAETLA

-592 TQAVREVAEGEKPCL
+592 SNAVHEVSKEEKPCL
-607 SKVVQTLLSNED
+607 TKVVEKLLNSED
-619 KTARQLGEHIRS
+619 KSARLLGSHIQS
-631 FSELSFAPLLF
+631 FSKLSFAQLLF
-642 GDGENDSAINLQTAL
+642 GDGENDSAISLETAL

-670 DTPQEKYNLSEMLSV
+670 DTPQEKYNLSQMLSI

-692 SFALKFIHSDRR
+692 SFALKFIHSDRN
-704 IFKTVLLDEAWA
+704 IFKVVLLDEAWS

-727 TRLVRAGRAMNAG
+727 TRLVRAGRSMNAG

-755 LKNNIG
+755 MKNNLG

-770 PTEIENVLSLLNLKN
+770 PKEIENVLSLLNLKN

-807 GRVGVVAINALFK
+807 GRVGVVSINALFK

-831 IEDLTQN
+831 MENTLRDWEIAPDELPQIEDQELIQS
-838 GDMIPDGKLPID
+838 IKS
-850 GLKPIDIEKPKK
+850 KK
-862 EGVFI
+862 EGAYV

>member
-1 MKRGVKLMSIEFPI
+1 M
-15 KYFEGNLVFS
+15 
-25 QDGSCWAYYQLA
+25 
-37 GYNYDFLADDEKD
+37 
-50 MIFTKIKAFFWQINL
+50 
-65 DTHLLVVPSF
+65 
-75 QSIHEKHERFK
+75 
-86 AKLFGSLKEASV
+86 
-98 KHTDDAAVQL
+98 DDAASQL
-108 ERMLGKEGTEYRFYI
+108 EKMLGKEGTEYRFFI
-123 GVKLLKPDGTKKK
+123 GVKLQKPEVIKS
-136 ASILQDIKEAWKEF
+136 SIFQDIKEAWKEF
-150 IGGVNEASG
+150 ISRAH
-159 LDVPE
+159 DVAGFDTPE
-164 ILEDEINRYRKAE
+164 MIEDEINRYKKAE
-177 RRVFNKVSTRLG
+177 RRVHNKVTTRLK

-195 EDIQWLVRRNWYR
+195 EDIQWLIRRNFYR
-208 SIGKAPIIKNW
+208 GMSKAPILKNW
-219 SPAYS
+219 SPE
-224 VKYTEYKE
+224 YTVHFKEYEE
-232 GGMTVRRPLYHDVL
+232 GEITVRRPLFYDVL

-259 SLVLKQMHEGEEV
+259 SLILKQIIRGDEV
-272 EGHVAF
+272 QGHVAF
-278 LTIANVPYELQ
+278 LTVANVPYEME
-289 FPGEEWMYVIQNLD
+289 FPGEEWMYIIQSLD

-318 KALSAIRNKQK
+318 KALAAVRNKQK

-357 ELEAHLQKSRMPL
+357 ELEAHLQKTRMPL
-370 IKTSIILAI
+370 VKTSIILAV
-379 SAADEDELKR
+379 SATDEDELKR

-404 VEQPYGDQWLAFNE
+404 IEQPYGDQWLAFNE
-418 FLPGAKRYIKDY
+418 FLPGAKRYVSDY
-430 VHFMEPATV
+430 VHFMEPAAV
-439 AGSMFGATKQLGD
+439 AGGMFGATKQLGD

-469 IMPNR
+469 IKPNR
-474 AAQGIRGTKTNALS
+474 AAQGIRGTRTNALS

-528 WKDDLYDLGDQV
+528 WQRDLYDLGEQV

-546 TKPEDK
+546 TKEEDI
-552 GRLDPFSIHHD
+552 GRLDPFSIHD
-563 IKEAETLA
+563 DLKEAETLA

-592 TQAVREVAEGEKPCL
+592 SNAVHEVSKEEKPCL
-607 SKVVQTLLSNED
+607 TKVVEKLLNSED
-619 KTARQLGEHIRS
+619 KSARLLGSHIQS
-631 FSELSFAPLLF
+631 FSKLSFAQLLF
-642 GDGENDSAINLQTAL
+642 GDGENDSAISLETAL

-670 DTPQEKYNLSEMLSV
+670 DTPQEKYNLSQMLSI

-692 SFALKFIHSDRR
+692 SFALKFIHSDRN
-704 IFKTVLLDEAWA
+704 IFKVVLLDEAWS

-727 TRLVRAGRAMNAG
+727 TRLVRAGRSMNAG

-755 LKNNIG
+755 MKNNLG

-770 PTEIENVLSLLNLKN
+770 PKEIENVLSLLNLKN

-807 GRVGVVAINALFK
+807 GRVGVVSINALFK

-831 IEDLTQN
+831 MENTLRDWEIAPDELPQIEDQELIQS
-838 GDMIPDGKLPID
+838 IKS
-850 GLKPIDIEKPKK
+850 KK
-862 EGVFI
+862 EGAYV

>member
-1 MKRGVKLMSIEFPI
+1 MIEFPI

-37 GYNYDFLADDEKD
+37 GYNYDFLSDDEKD
-50 MIFTKIKAFFWQINL
+50 FIFTKIKAFFWQINL
-65 DTHLLVVPSF
+65 DTHMLIVPNF
-75 QSIHEKHERFK
+75 QSIKEKHDRFK
-86 AKLFGSLKEASV
+86 SKLSGPLKEAAT
-98 KHTDDAAVQL
+98 KHMDDATVQL
-108 ERMLGKEGTEYRFYI
+108 EKMLGREGTEYLFFI
-123 GVKLLKPDGTKKK
+123 GVKLQKPESTKN
-136 ASILQDIKEAWKEF
+136 SIFHDIKEAWKEF
-150 IGGVNEASG
+150 IGSINEVSG
-159 LDVPE
+159 LDTPE
-164 ILEDEINRYRKAE
+164 ISEDEIDRYRKAE
-177 RRVFNKVSTRLG
+177 RRVYNKVVTRFK
-189 AEPVTE
+189 ADPVTE
-195 EDIQWLVRRNWYR
+195 EDIQWLVRRNFYR
-208 SIGKAPIIKNW
+208 SIGKTPILKKW
-219 SPAYS
+219 SPAYT
-224 VKYTEYKE
+224 VDYKE
-232 GGMTVRRPLYHDVL
+232 YEEGNTTVRRPLFHDVL

-259 SLVLKQMHEGEEV
+259 SLILKQMVEGKEV

-278 LTIANVPYELQ
+278 LTVSNVPYEMQ

-303 FPVEISVRTETMDNR
+303 FPVEISVRTSIMDNR
-318 KALSAIRNKQK
+318 KALAAVRNKQK

-370 IKTSIILAI
+370 VKTSIILAV
-379 SAADEDELKR
+379 SATDEDELKR

-418 FLPGAKRYIKDY
+418 FLPGAKRYVTDY

-439 AGSMFGATKQLGD
+439 AGGMFGATKQLGD

-497 GKSFSANLITYL
+497 GKSFGANLITYL

-528 WKDDLYDLGDQV
+528 WKHDLYELGEQV

-546 TKPEDK
+546 TKLEDK
-552 GRLDPFSIHHD
+552 GRLDPFSIHED
-563 IKEAETLA
+563 LKEAETLA
-571 LDILTFLTGVRLD
+571 LDVLTFLTGIRLD

-592 TQAVREVAEGEKPCL
+592 SNAVHEVSEEEKPCL
-607 SKVVQTLLSNED
+607 TKVVEKLLNSED
-619 KTARQLGEHIRS
+619 KAARSLGHHIKS
-631 FSELSFAPLLF
+631 FSKLSFAPLLF
-642 GDGENDSAINLQTAL
+642 GDGENDSAISLETAL

-670 DTPQEKYNLSEMLSV
+670 DTPQEKYNLSQMLSV

-692 SFALKFIHSDRR
+692 SFALKFIHNDRG

-727 TRLVRAGRAMNAG
+727 SRLVRAGRSMNAG

-755 LKNNIG
+755 MKNNIG

-770 PTEIENVLSLLNLKN
+770 PKEIENVLSLLNLKN

-807 GRVGVVAINALFK
+807 GRVGVVSINALFK

-831 IEDLTQN
+831 VEEVLKEWRINSNGLPYMED
-838 GDMIPDGKLPID
+838 IKPIKDGKSN
-850 GLKPIDIEKPKK
+850 K
-862 EGVFI
+862 EGVYV